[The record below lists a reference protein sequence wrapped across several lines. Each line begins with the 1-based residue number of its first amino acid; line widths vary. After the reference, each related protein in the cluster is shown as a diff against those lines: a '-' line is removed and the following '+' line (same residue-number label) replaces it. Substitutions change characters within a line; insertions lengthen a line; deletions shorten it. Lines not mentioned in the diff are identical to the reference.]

1 MTQGSPG
8 TRSQLEDMWL
18 TVDGLR
24 LHALASTAAG
34 EHRPAVVLVHGV
46 AVSSRNMRPT
56 AEAFATRCRVFS
68 PDLPGHG
75 RSDSPRRVLGVSA
88 LADALAGWITAAGL
102 DRPVLLGNSFGCQ
115 IIAEV
120 AARHPRRLRATVL
133 QGPTTDPAARGWLR
147 QLWRWFV
154 NGSREGATQPSVA
167 MHDWRDAG
175 LRRLVGT
182 ARHSIR
188 DRIEEKLPHVTVPSV
203 VVRGERDPIV
213 SQRWAET
220 VAALLPESE
229 LVVMPEATHTIT
241 TTRPEQL
248 VELVLPFIES
258 VWSQRTP

>member
-1 MTQGSPG
+1 MPQGSPG
-8 TRSQLEDMWL
+8 TLPRLDDMWL

-24 LHALASTAAG
+24 LHALASIAAG

-56 AEAFATRCRVFS
+56 AEAFASRCRVFS

-75 RSDSPRRVLGVSA
+75 RSDSPRHVLGVRA
-88 LADALAGWITAAGL
+88 LADSLAGWIAAAAL

-115 IIAEV
+115 IIAEM
-120 AARHPRRLRATVL
+120 AARHPDRLRAAVL
-133 QGPTTDPAARGWLR
+133 QGPTPDAAARSWLR

-182 ARHSIR
+182 AHHSIR
-188 DRIEEKLPHVTVPSV
+188 DRIEENLPHVTVPSL

-220 VAALLPESE
+220 VAALVPAGE
-229 LVVMPEATHTIT
+229 LLVMPQATHTIT
-241 TTRPEQL
+241 TNP
-248 VELVLPFIES
+248 S
-258 VWSQRTP
+258 